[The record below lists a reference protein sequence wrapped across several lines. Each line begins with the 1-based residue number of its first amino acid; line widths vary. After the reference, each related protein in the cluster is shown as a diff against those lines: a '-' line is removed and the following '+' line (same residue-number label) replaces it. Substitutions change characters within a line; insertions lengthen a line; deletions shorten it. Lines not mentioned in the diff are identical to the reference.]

1 VGRAQLLAQSFYDH
15 DHSNEQSGAAHKDVP
30 KWAKRFFQLFQTTE
44 NQITNNAVAEE
55 TRNERRSVMS
65 SIVGG
70 QAPLRF
76 WGNSTCAQLRTKTSR
91 NNNSPRMRR
100 QIIGEV
106 NLERLHAGPDE
117 GDLVEGRDNFGCCR
131 PAACRC
137 LLNGVH
143 HHTIHL
149 GFSPDSN
156 KSSSQVHEIQRGYT
170 TLDSLT
176 QAVAQFFASTMQ
188 GPPRQIIDITRE
200 YQEATQMLASA
211 TEENDRTF
219 YNSVFSGL
227 SRELISMTSACQTT
241 LNEEE

>member
-1 VGRAQLLAQSFYDH
+1 
-15 DHSNEQSGAAHKDVP
+15 
-30 KWAKRFFQLFQTTE
+30 
-44 NQITNNAVAEE
+44 
-55 TRNERRSVMS
+55 
-65 SIVGG
+65 
-70 QAPLRF
+70 
-76 WGNSTCAQLRTKTSR
+76 
-91 NNNSPRMRR
+91 MRQ

-106 NLERLHAGPDE
+106 NSERLHAGHDE
-117 GDLVEGRDNFGCCR
+117 GDLVEGGDDVGCRAAPCR
-131 PAACRC
+131 H

-176 QAVAQFFASTMQ
+176 QAVAQFFASTTQ
-188 GPPRQIIDITRE
+188 GPLRQIIDITRE

-219 YNSVFSGL
+219 YNSVLSGL

-241 LNEEE
+241 LNKEE